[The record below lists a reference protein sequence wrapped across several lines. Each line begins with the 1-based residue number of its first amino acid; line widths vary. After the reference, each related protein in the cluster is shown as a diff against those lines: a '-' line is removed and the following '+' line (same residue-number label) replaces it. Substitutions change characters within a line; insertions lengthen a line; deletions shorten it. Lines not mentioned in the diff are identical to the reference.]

1 MTKITNL
8 LFLFLMIKLL
18 EYLNFLK
25 NNKMLLN
32 LQIRLVIEKFVKI
45 MKKVKII
52 GFIFIKI

>member
-52 GFIFIKI
+52 GLIFIKI